1 MIMKK
6 TAILF
11 VVAALCIIGC
21 DCPDCGPSIF
31 SVNAT
36 QFLVDGDSEATQ
48 SSTPGQI
55 VLTSSYA
62 WTATNLSSEYV
73 DFSVTEGEG
82 GVFHFPVRL
91 RQAFFDAF
99 HSDPFQ
105 FVIDGIGCQAGQL
118 RFTSSQGDIIDI
130 TIYLADVAILVFDA
144 NGSTDAPPAPMIIF
158 KGVEV
163 VIPYNTTGM
172 ARSAKT
178 FVGWGTK
185 ADGSGDFYNTTNN
198 KGTFYETTNTLYALW
213 SGDGSAADS
222 PIHIYNHMT
231 LNNVRTTLSDG
242 LYYLVVADFDANYD
256 EENGILYPSWEPL
269 GDEYASGKV
278 FRGFFEGQGHTI
290 NYSIT
295 APPSQPAAKFC
306 GLFGLVYDASIQNL
320 KVVGE
325 IDVAVTDNN
334 AVWAGGLVGY
344 SEGSTLSQIATEVNI
359 NVVVTGAGTG
369 SISVGGLV
377 AAGTGGSV
385 SNVYT
390 TGDITVVGNS
400 QVNVGGVLGM
410 NTTALSYAYATGAI
424 DATGTSP
431 LSGVGGLV
439 GFCNPV
445 PQSIINSVALNKELS
460 TSVGYLGRI
469 HGSTNL
475 VSADNYANSGMQLL
489 PAPFDYTDV
498 DKHGYGITG
507 TNWSS
512 SAWWQNTTSGSGPGW
527 DPNIWNFDNISAT
540 SYPRLRWE

>member
-1 MIMKK
+1 MKR
-6 TAILF
+6 TLIFLAL
-11 VVAALCIIGC
+11 AALCIAGC
-21 DCPDCGPSIF
+21 DCPDCGNAEF
-31 SVNAT
+31 SVNAKV
-36 QFLVDGDSEATQ
+36 FLVSGDAAATQ
-48 SSTPGQI
+48 TCAPEKLI
-55 VLTSSYA
+55 LTSSYA
-62 WTATNLSSEYV
+62 WTATNLTPEYV

-82 GVFHFPVRL
+82 GVFYFPVRL
-91 RQAFFDAF
+91 HQAFFDAF
-99 HSDPFQ
+99 NADPFQ
-105 FVIDGIGCQAGQL
+105 FVIDGIGCQAGHI
-118 RFTSSQGDIIDI
+118 RFTSSQGESIDI
-130 TIYLADVAILVFDA
+130 AIYLADVAMLVFDA
-144 NGSTDAPPAPMIIF
+144 NGSAEAPPDPMVIF

-163 VIPYNTTGM
+163 QIPENPTGM
-172 ARSAKT
+172 TRTAKT

-185 ADGSGDFYNTTNN
+185 VDGSGDFYNKDKD

-256 EENGILYPSWEPL
+256 EENGILHPSWEPL
-269 GDEYASGKV
+269 GDEVVGSKMFY
-278 FRGFFEGQGHTI
+278 GFFEGQGHTI

-306 GLFGLVYDASIQNL
+306 GLFGLVYNASIQNL

-325 IDVAVTDNN
+325 IDVNITDNN
-334 AVWAGGLVGY
+334 AVYAGGLVGY
-344 SEGSTLSQIATEVNI
+344 SLNSTLSQIATEVNI

-377 AAGTGGSV
+377 AAGTSGSV

-400 QVNVGGVLGM
+400 QVNVGGILGM

-439 GFCNPV
+439 GFCNPG

-460 TSVGYLGRI
+460 ASVGYLGRI